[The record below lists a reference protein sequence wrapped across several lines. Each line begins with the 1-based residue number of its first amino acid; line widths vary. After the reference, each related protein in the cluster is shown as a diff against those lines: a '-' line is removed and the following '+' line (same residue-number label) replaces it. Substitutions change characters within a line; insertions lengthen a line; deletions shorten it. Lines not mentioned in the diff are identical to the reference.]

1 MLAERWPTTRRV
13 WRETDGAE
21 CGFLLIGGA
30 GNHPARVRCTLLAS
44 FSVAAFALIAS
55 WLASQGAA
63 DVPVTLQSSGSG
75 HLIGSVSP
83 GSLPWSVGLRPGQP
97 VVAMAPPG
105 GNASDWNTLFVAGP
119 DGPNLTVSRG
129 ILAAPAG
136 PAFLA
141 GVGLFLAALALWSW
155 TSASGV
161 TLVASSILA
170 GSAQYAFVA
179 RPLAL
184 ALWLAPIMI
193 ATLALPVPRVRSWVI
208 AVAAPAALAGVW
220 SVATIVPLGDWSP
233 VFALGPVAGVVA
245 AALGVG
251 LAVRSGWRRARVRQI
266 RMAALGIVTPF
277 RVALV
282 DELVPG
288 RAASEMTAARE
299 ERSRIASELHSEVLP
314 LVDHVASLSRDG
326 FPDHAAGELE
336 ELEGA
341 LRSLMNKRRN
351 IELETVG
358 LVAAVE
364 TLVESA
370 RAPGSPEVTIDV
382 IADDR
387 TPPPLVVEAVYEAI
401 KEALENVLRH
411 AHATRVSIE
420 IATAPDHV
428 RVAVTDD
435 GTGIDPMAA
444 VDARRRG
451 HLGIAGIET
460 AAALVGASVEVAP
473 EPGGG
478 TRLSWR
484 WPTP

>member
-1 MLAERWPTTRRV
+1 MRV
-13 WRETDGAE
+13 IP
-21 CGFLLIGGA
+21 FGGA
-30 GNHPARVRCTLLAS
+30 GNHPTRAHYALVLS
-44 FSVAAFALIAS
+44 FLVAAFVLIAS

-63 DVPVTLQSSGSG
+63 DVPVTLQSSETGYV
-75 HLIGSVSP
+75 IGSVSP
-83 GSLPWSVGLRPGQP
+83 GSLPWSAGLRPGQA
-97 VVAMAPPG
+97 VIGVAPPG
-105 GNASDWNTLFVAGP
+105 GSPSDWNTLFVASP
-119 DGPNLTVSRG
+119 DGPTLTVSRG
-129 ILAAPAG
+129 ELAAPAG
-136 PAFLA
+136 PAFPA
-141 GVGLFLAALALWSW
+141 GVGLFLVALALWTW
-155 TSASGV
+155 PSASGV
-161 TLVASSILA
+161 ALVASSILA
-170 GSAQYAFVA
+170 GSPQYAFVA

-184 ALWLAPIMI
+184 ALWLAPAMV
-193 ATLALPVPRVRSWVI
+193 ATLALLVPRVRRGWVI
-208 AVAAPAALAGVW
+208 VVAALAALAGVW
-220 SVATIVPLGDWSP
+220 GVATIAPLEDWSP
-233 VFALGPVAGVVA
+233 VFALGPIAGVVA

-251 LAVRSGWRRARVRQI
+251 LAVRSGWRRAQVRQT

-288 RAASEMTAARE
+288 RAAAESIAARE
-299 ERSRIASELHSEVLP
+299 ERSRLASELHSEVLP

-341 LRSLMNKRRN
+341 LRSLMNERRN

-358 LVAAVE
+358 FVAAVE

-382 IADDR
+382 IADDG
-387 TPPPLVVEAVYEAI
+387 TPPPLVVEAVYDAI
-401 KEALENVLRH
+401 REALENVLRH
-411 AHATRVSIE
+411 ARAARVSIE

-435 GTGIDPMAA
+435 GIGIDPMAA

-460 AAALVGASVEVAP
+460 AAALVGARVEVAP
-473 EPGGG
+473 APGGG

>member
-1 MLAERWPTTRRV
+1 VRV
-13 WRETDGAE
+13 IP
-21 CGFLLIGGA
+21 IGRA
-30 GNHPARVRCTLLAS
+30 GNHPTRGGYALLVS

-75 HLIGSVSP
+75 YVIGSVSP
-83 GSLPWSVGLRPGQP
+83 GSLLWSAGLRPGQS
-97 VVAMAPPG
+97 VVGMAPPG
-105 GNASDWNTLFVAGP
+105 GNASNWNTLFVAGS
-119 DGPNLTVSRG
+119 DGPTLTVSRG
-129 ILAAPAG
+129 ELAAPAG

-141 GVGLFLAALALWSW
+141 AVGLFLVALALSSW
-155 TSASGV
+155 APASGIA
-161 TLVASSILA
+161 LVASSVLA
-170 GSAQYAFVA
+170 GSAQYGFVA

-193 ATLALPVPRVRSWVI
+193 ATSALLVPRVRRGWVI

-220 SVATIVPLGDWSP
+220 GVATIAPLEDWSP
-233 VFALGPVAGVVA
+233 VFALGPVAGIVA

-251 LAVRSGWRRARVRQI
+251 LAVRSGWRRARVRQT
-266 RMAALGIVTPF
+266 RMATLGMATPF
-277 RVALV
+277 RVTLV

-299 ERSRIASELHSEVLP
+299 ERSRLASELHSEVLP
-314 LVDHVASLSRDG
+314 LVGRVASLSRDG
-326 FPDHAAGELE
+326 FPDHAAGELVD
-336 ELEGA
+336 LEGA
-341 LRSLMNKRRN
+341 LRSLMNDRRN
-351 IELETVG
+351 IELETIG
-358 LVAAVE
+358 LVSAVE

-382 IADDR
+382 VADEGP
-387 TPPPLVVEAVYEAI
+387 PPPLVAEAAYDAI
-401 KEALENVLRH
+401 REALGNVLRH
-411 AHATRVSIE
+411 AHAARVSIE
-420 IATAPDHV
+420 IATAPDHIW
-428 RVAVTDD
+428 VAVADD
-435 GTGIDPMAA
+435 GIGIDPMAA

-451 HLGIAGIET
+451 HLGLAGIET